1 MQVVDG
7 TDGVFSFQLSVDTYD
22 LLSHV
27 DKNAVCQERSNFWAF
42 SSQRFQT
49 WWLYTMDEEQA
60 MYVPTACDS

>member
-27 DKNAVCQERSNFWAF
+27 DKNAVCE
-42 SSQRFQT
+42 
-49 WWLYTMDEEQA
+49 
-60 MYVPTACDS
+60 